1 MKKQSFF
8 GVIVYLAI
16 LAALCG
22 WLLGLFTG
30 GRGDLTYSEVV
41 ELFQDEQVKSFTV
54 QDDTIYLQ
62 LHSSYN
68 GKTELAANLANSES
82 FRAEMWELMQ
92 QQKEAGILESYDF
105 IPDSAFNPMSL
116 VVPMALAGLV
126 VLIVW
131 FLLMSKANQNNPMA
145 NFGKARTVLGLPDNK
160 KVTFQDVAGADEEK
174 QELQE
179 VVDFLRNPEKYTKIG
194 ARIPHGL
201 LLVGPPGTGAGQ
213 PRLPL
218 L

>member
-8 GVIVYLAI
+8 GVIVYLMI

-22 WLLGLFTG
+22 WLLSLFGG

-105 IPDSAFNPMSL
+105 IPDRYGCVSCIPRNGFRCSGNCNLKQIS
-116 VVPMALAGLV
+116 
-126 VLIVW
+126 
-131 FLLMSKANQNNPMA
+131 NEN
-145 NFGKARTVLGLPDNK
+145 TVKP
-160 KVTFQDVAGADEEK
+160 
-174 QELQE
+174 
-179 VVDFLRNPEKYTKIG
+179 
-194 ARIPHGL
+194 
-201 LLVGPPGTGAGQ
+201 Q
-213 PRLPL
+213 PKMIYHL
-218 L
+218 